1 MTQMNYT
8 NIRSSDPLNDAM
20 INLFANASAEYS
32 YGLDFGTYRSMM
44 AYKSSVMPDPGAVSY
59 ESPAIRDGIP
69 SLFWY
74 SAATGREYVCE
85 EVIANN
91 GLFEDPQGICSSV
104 KMKLDSPYVTLGGK
118 RFLTADIAEKE
129 IRRILSLSHKA
140 MERTLFDVPRYN
152 KLVAGVPVRFGS
164 AKRQALLDILKQA
177 TDGKEIVLLPEPI
190 AAALMYSHYT
200 RKKLGNILVFDLG
213 AGTFDTVL
221 LVPNLHRTKENPY
234 EFRALYPDG
243 LEIAGDYFDSMMAEL
258 IIETLRAGRST
269 LDTGRLASPR
279 TADHQKLM
287 AAARDIKEK
296 LSTAEFCSSYIQG
309 VDSAGRPDIQQVVV
323 YREDFERKIRPALAK
338 AVDCAYNV
346 LVRAGAAENPNID
359 ILLVGGSTYIPLVR
373 TMVEEKFPH
382 IRRERILQR
391 MPEQAVALGCAL
403 YAGRPNTD
411 TPTAYAYAVRTLNGP
426 HDEPKLKVKIPSN
439 ARLPYKISSH
449 FYTRW
454 KDQTA
459 ARFLFYEV
467 ENGEEDSLLNIDEGN
482 PTSLSISHAFGRPV
496 PAHTRMLLTIEL
508 DRNGTLTVTIDDE
521 GITPV
526 ETHRV
531 RISDLHC
538 D

>member
-1 MTQMNYT
+1 MTQTNYT
-8 NIRSSDPLNDAM
+8 DVRSADQLNDDLVK
-20 INLFANASAEYS
+20 LFANTSAEYS

-44 AYKSSVMPDPGAVSY
+44 AYKSSAMPDPGTVSY

-85 EVIANN
+85 EVTANN
-91 GLFEDPQGICSSV
+91 GLFEDPQGVCSSV
-104 KMKLDSPYVTLGGK
+104 KMKLDSLYVTLGGK

-129 IRRILSLSHKA
+129 IRRILSISHKA

-152 KLVAGVPVRFGS
+152 KLVAGVPVRFGA
-164 AKRQALLDILKQA
+164 AKRQTLLDILKQA

-200 RKKLGNILVFDLG
+200 RKKLGNVLVFDLG

-243 LEIAGDYFDSMMAEL
+243 LEIAGDYFDSVMAEL
-258 IIETLRAGRST
+258 IIETLRADRST
-269 LDTGRLASPR
+269 LNPDRLVSPQ

-309 VDSAGRPDIQQVVV
+309 VDSAGRPTIQQVVI
-323 YREDFERKIRPALAK
+323 YRANFERKILPALAK

-346 LVRAGAAENPNID
+346 LVRAGAAENPDID

-373 TMVEEKFPH
+373 TMIEKKFPH
-382 IRRERILQR
+382 IRKERILQR

-403 YAGRPNTD
+403 YASRPTTD
-411 TPTAYAYAVRTLNGP
+411 TPCAYAYAVQVLYRPDNQL
-426 HDEPKLKVKIPSN
+426 KLKVIIPSN
-439 ARLPYKISSH
+439 TQLPYKISST

-454 KDQTA
+454 QDQTSA
-459 ARFLFYEV
+459 LFLFYEV
-467 ENGEEDSLLNIDEGN
+467 ENGGKDSLLNTDEGN

-496 PAHTRMLLTIEL
+496 PAHTPIRLTIEL
-508 DRNGTLTVTIDDE
+508 DKNGTLTVMIDDE

-526 ETHRV
+526 EIHRV
-531 RISDLHC
+531 RISDLHLA
-538 D
+538 